1 MAPDDLAI
9 TAFTS
14 AVAMIGA
21 TESPHERAR
30 ALSAMADRQDLLGLP
45 HEARRT
51 RSMMMEAFDTAGVIG
66 WPGQRRPTPDDEEE
80 NLLMLLSEE
89 EIAIARQVQDGMRN
103 REIAESLYLSVRT
116 VELRLTHIY
125 RTLGVRSRSH
135 LVAELA
141 KLEAPQHHAQHHNGA
156 RRR

>member
-1 MAPDDLAI
+1 VL
-9 TAFTS
+9 
-14 AVAMIGA
+14 
-21 TESPHERAR
+21 
-30 ALSAMADRQDLLGLP
+30 
-45 HEARRT
+45 
-51 RSMMMEAFDTAGVIG
+51 G
-66 WPGQRRPTPDDEEE
+66 WPGQRTVAQDEEQEE
-80 NLLMLLSEE
+80 NLLMLLSQE

-141 KLEAPQHHAQHHNGA
+141 KLDAPRQRSGTTA
-156 RRR
+156 RR

>member
-1 MAPDDLAI
+1 M
-9 TAFTS
+9 
-14 AVAMIGA
+14 
-21 TESPHERAR
+21 
-30 ALSAMADRQDLLGLP
+30 P

-51 RSMMMEAFDTAGVIG
+51 RSMMMEAFDTAGVLG
-66 WPGQRRPTPDDEEE
+66 WPGQKPADSPEDEEE

-141 KLEAPQHHAQHHNGA
+141 KLEAPPHSDSSNG
-156 RRR
+156 RR